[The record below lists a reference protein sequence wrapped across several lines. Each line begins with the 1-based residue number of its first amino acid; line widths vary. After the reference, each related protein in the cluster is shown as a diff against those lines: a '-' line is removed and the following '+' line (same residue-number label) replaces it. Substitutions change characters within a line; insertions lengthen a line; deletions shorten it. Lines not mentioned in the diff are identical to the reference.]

1 MRERV
6 AAIRGDRPEP
16 AWNPT
21 MLTLGNIFVLMLL
34 AAAGAWLWH
43 AHGLRER
50 ALALVQQ
57 HCAKADVELLDGNVA
72 LRKLTLLADARGRKR
87 LARVYGFEFTVTGE
101 QRHAGSIVMFGQ
113 QLGWIE
119 LAPHPFKAPPAD
131 NPQVIE
137 LQRWRREHRP
147 PQE

>member
-1 MRERV
+1 M
-6 AAIRGDRPEP
+6 
-16 AWNPT
+16 

-50 ALALVQQ
+50 ALELVKQ

-72 LRKLTLLADARGRKR
+72 LRKIALLADARGRKR

-101 QRHAGSIVMFGQ
+101 QRHAGSIVMFGA
-113 QLGWIE
+113 QLGRIE
-119 LAPHPFKAPPAD
+119 LEAHPFKAPPAD
-131 NPQVIE
+131 NPRVIE
-137 LQRWRREHRP
+137 LDRWRREHRP
-147 PQE
+147 PQD

>member
-1 MRERV
+1 
-6 AAIRGDRPEP
+6 
-16 AWNPT
+16 

-50 ALALVQQ
+50 ALELVQQ

-72 LRKLTLLADARGRKR
+72 LRRIALLPDARGHKR

-101 QRHAGSIVMFGQ
+101 QRHAGSIVMFGP
-113 QLGWIE
+113 QLGRIE
-119 LAPHPFKAPPAD
+119 LDPHPCKTPPAD
-131 NPQVIE
+131 APQVIE

-147 PQE
+147 PRD